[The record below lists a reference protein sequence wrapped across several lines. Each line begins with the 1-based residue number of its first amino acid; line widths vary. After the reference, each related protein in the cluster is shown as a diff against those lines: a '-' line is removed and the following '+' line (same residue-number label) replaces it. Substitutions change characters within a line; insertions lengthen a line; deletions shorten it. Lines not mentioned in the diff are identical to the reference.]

1 MGGREGGR
9 AEHHPDSS
17 GRTVMDKSIHMSLAL
32 LTTAR
37 LVVQSTPSPST
48 NTTSP
53 SSSSWE

>member
-1 MGGREGGR
+1 MGGREGAR
-9 AEHHPDSS
+9 AERHPDGS
-17 GRTVMDKSIHMSLAL
+17 GRMVMDKSTHMSLAL